1 MVICS
6 RCKSNEAAIRI
17 RYAKINLCI
26 ECFKKFYV
34 NKLKRTIE
42 EYHMINDGDI
52 VAVAVSGGKDS
63 AALLHALIN
72 AYPKLEVKAVH
83 INLGIEGYS
92 NQCQEKVEELAKQ
105 LDVELHIIDIKKE
118 IGISI
123 DDFKKTKFKG
133 KMCSVCGTVKRHIM
147 DEAAMNI
154 GANTIATGHN
164 MDDFMT
170 FMIKNFITRQW
181 NQLVKLKPVVPPVM
195 SGMPKKIRPLIK
207 FPAEENMLYCYY
219 TKIPVNEVE
228 CPHSKGAKTLE
239 VMKILN
245 ELFEDEPNMKYQVL
259 GSFLNLIS
267 LLEKAIKEEN
277 VIPCRKCGFPSKDG
291 LCSYCKRIELLKS
304 ILLK

>member
-6 RCKSNEAAIRI
+6 RCKSNEAVARI
-17 RYAKINLCI
+17 PYAKMNLCM

-34 NKLKRTIE
+34 NKLKKTIE
-42 EYHMINDGDI
+42 EYHMIRSGDI

-63 AALLHALIN
+63 AALLHALRN
-72 AYPKLEVKAVH
+72 AYPKLEVKAIH

-92 NQCQEKVEELAKQ
+92 NHCQEKVEELAKQ
-105 LDVELHIIDIKKE
+105 LDVELHIIDIKRK

-133 KMCSVCGTVKRHIM
+133 RMCSVCGTVKRHIM
-147 DEAAMNI
+147 DEATMNI

-164 MDDFMT
+164 MDDYMT
-170 FMIKNFITRQW
+170 FIVKNFMGRQW
-181 NQLVKLKPVVPPVM
+181 SQLVKLKPVVPPIM
-195 SGMPKKIRPLIK
+195 IGMPKKIRPLIK

-228 CPHSKGAKTLE
+228 CPYSKGAKTLE
-239 VMKILN
+239 TMKILN
-245 ELFEDEPNMKYQVL
+245 ELFKDKPNMKYQVL
-259 GSFLNLIS
+259 GSFLNLIP
-267 LLEKAIKEEN
+267 LLENAIKEES

-291 LCSYCKRIELLKS
+291 LCAYCKRIELLKS
-304 ILLK
+304 VLK